1 MIHKD
6 FTALDKIIFDTKNVA
21 LSPHIKRMNIRI
33 TLAIAALTLP
43 LSAEVATT
51 KPQGLKWDSMDLGPF
66 ASGCYKVGN
75 STSFKGVAVAVGT
88 HEAPATML
96 FDTELLRFHAAWEGG
111 LARFPKGR
119 GGLEG
124 TIGADGEVKLS
135 TGWAIGG
142 GAEIKDDP
150 RERHQG
156 LLPGAHWR
164 GIYINGDKTVLSY
177 AIGKQSIIELP
188 GSEVR
193 DGMRIYTRT
202 FTIAAGSDVKELLIL
217 DAGGTTKDGAAGV
230 TLAENGDKTA
240 GVAIRGADAD
250 MKLVGKDGGRIVL
263 QIPALK
269 APATFQVAF
278 ASAPTADAAKLTA
291 ALPAKVRLVAPAT
304 FTKPGAPRWGAAVEV
319 VGKLGDSA
327 QAYAYDE
334 IPLPNDNPYKSWLRP
349 GGHDFLPDGTC
360 VVANISGDVWLVS
373 GLDEKLEHV
382 KWKRFATGLFQPL
395 GCKVVD
401 GQIYVLGRDQITRLH
416 DMNKDG
422 EADFYENFNNEC
434 VVTENY
440 HEFALD
446 LQTDSKGNFFYAKG
460 SPWTPTN
467 TSPHQGTMLK
477 VSKDGSKMEI
487 FATGLRAPNGLGM
500 GPGDVLTCSDNQG
513 HWMPSNRLNIVKQG
527 GFYGMTPA
535 AHRELTFKKGDGS
548 EFKAN
553 PSSEAARKEFHTEF
567 WGNSP
572 IPVNGYDLPLMWLP
586 MDIDNSSGGE
596 VWVPAGNKWGP
607 WGGKMLQMSYGKCAL
622 FGVMQETVDG
632 VEQGGLV
639 RFPNKFRSGIM
650 RGRFNPKDGQLYL
663 SGLNVWQSDA
673 AQDGCLHRVRYTGK
687 AVTMPIAIST
697 KANGIEVR
705 FSGALDAASAADAG
719 NWNVEQ
725 WNYKWTGDYGS
736 PDISTLDPNR
746 KGKDRITVSKVTV
759 GADKMSVMLELSDRV
774 PAMTLRTKCNVKA
787 ADGSEVKYQIDQTVN
802 RIPDQK
808 PAGK

>member
-1 MIHKD
+1 
-6 FTALDKIIFDTKNVA
+6 
-21 LSPHIKRMNIRI
+21 MNIRI
-33 TLAIAALTLP
+33 TLAVAALSLP
-43 LSAEVATT
+43 LFAEVATT
-51 KPQGLKWDSMDLGPF
+51 KPPQKGGIKWDSMDLGQF
-66 ASGCYKVGN
+66 SSGCYKVGN

-111 LARFPKGR
+111 LAKFPRGR

-124 TIGADGEVKLS
+124 AIGADGDVMFS
-135 TGWAIGG
+135 AGWAIGG

-164 GIYINGDKTVLSY
+164 GIYVNGDKTVLSY
-177 AIGKQSIIELP
+177 AIGKQSILEVP
-188 GSEVR
+188 GSEVH
-193 DGMRIYTRT
+193 DATRIYSRT
-202 FTIAAGSDVKELLIL
+202 FTISAGSDVKELLIL
-217 DAGGTTKDGAAGV
+217 DASGTTKTSAAGTV
-230 TLAENGDKTA
+230 LVENGGNTI
-240 GVAIRGADAD
+240 GVVLRGAG
-250 MKLVGKDGGRIVL
+250 KLIAKDGGRIVL
-263 QIPALK
+263 QLPALT
-269 APATFQVAF
+269 APTTFQVAF
-278 ASAPTADAAKLTA
+278 SIAPTADAEKLTA
-291 ALPAKVRLVAPAT
+291 ALEAKAQLLSPAT
-304 FTKPGAPRWGAAVEV
+304 LTKPGAPRWGAALEV
-319 VGKLGDSA
+319 AGKLGDST
-327 QAYAYDE
+327 QPYASDE
-334 IPLPNDNPYKSWLRP
+334 IPLPEDNPYKSWLRP

-416 DMNKDG
+416 DLNNDG
-422 EADFYENFNNEC
+422 EADYYENFNNAC

-446 LQTDSKGNFFYAKG
+446 LQADSKGNFYYAKG

-487 FATGLRAPNGLGM
+487 IATGLRAPNGLGM

-513 HWMPSNRLNIVKQG
+513 HWMPANRLNIVKQG

-535 AHRELTFKKGDGS
+535 AHRVLNFKKSDGT
-548 EFKAN
+548 EFKAD
-553 PSSEAARKEFHTEF
+553 PSSEAARKEFATEF
-567 WGNSP
+567 WGRSDTP
-572 IPVNGYDLPLMWLP
+572 TPANGYDLPLLWMP

-596 VWVPAGNKWGP
+596 VWAPAGNKWGP

-632 VEQGGLV
+632 VEQGALV
-639 RFPNKFRSGIM
+639 RFPLKFRSGIM
-650 RGRFNPKDGQLYL
+650 RGRFSPKDGQLYL

-673 AQDGCLHRVRYTGK
+673 AKDGCLHRVRYTGK
-687 AVTMPIAIST
+687 AVTMPIAIAT
-697 KANGIEVR
+697 KANGIEVH
-705 FSGALDAASAADAG
+705 FSAALDAASAADAG

-736 PDISTLDPNR
+736 PDVSSLDPNK
-746 KGKDRITVSKVTV
+746 KGKDRITVNKVTV
-759 GADKMSVMLELSDRV
+759 GADKKSVTLELSDRV

-787 ADGSEVKYQIDQTVN
+787 ADGTEVKYQIDQTVN
-802 RIPDQK
+802 RIPGQK
-808 PAGK
+808 PAAK